1 MHTANLTT
9 NLVKWVIDIE
19 VMFINFP
26 WAFWRRA
33 LSFPSRTCLHLT
45 KSQSFAM
52 DILLSLCLRCL
63 SIAAKVTLR
72 LSG

>member
-45 KSQSFAM
+45 RSHGYFAVIM
-52 DILLSLCLRCL
+52 FEMFVNCS
-63 SIAAKVTLR
+63 
-72 LSG
+72 